1 MGGADAVAVGDG
13 GQPLHVGVEQHRQ
26 RRRLGFAKLRELRR
40 NGLDGAV
47 VLAELGAGG
56 DGVNG
61 GGVTLR
67 REGAG
72 QIACIG
78 GDGRIEPRTQPL
90 GELRSALAS
99 EFLDGSLA
107 AVLGQEAEGAGSQVV
122 ISRRTGSMT
131 RLGKGVLASRA
142 TPTALH
148 LRRARAAS
156 ADDAGSDH
164 RVEVTP
170 NSGRSEAEPLAELRC
185 GGGTELHEKA
195 RHPVTRPR
203 VSRVMY
209 GRIRW

>member
-1 MGGADAVAVGDG
+1 MRDG

-26 RRRLGFAKLRELRR
+26 RRRLGFAELRKLRR
-40 NGLDGAV
+40 NGLNRAV

-56 DGVNG
+56 DGMNG

-67 REGAG
+67 RKRAG
-72 QIACIG
+72 QITRIG
-78 GDGRIEPRTQPL
+78 GDGRIEPRAQPL
-90 GELRSALAS
+90 GELSSALAS

-107 AVLGQEAEGAGSQVV
+107 AVLGEETEGAGSQIVV
-122 ISRRTGSMT
+122 GRGTRGVTG
-131 RLGKGVLASRA
+131 LGKGVLPSRA
-142 TPTALH
+142 TPAALH
-148 LRRARAAS
+148 LRRTWAAS

-195 RHPVTRPR
+195 RHAITSTR
-203 VSRVMY
+203 VSRVMC